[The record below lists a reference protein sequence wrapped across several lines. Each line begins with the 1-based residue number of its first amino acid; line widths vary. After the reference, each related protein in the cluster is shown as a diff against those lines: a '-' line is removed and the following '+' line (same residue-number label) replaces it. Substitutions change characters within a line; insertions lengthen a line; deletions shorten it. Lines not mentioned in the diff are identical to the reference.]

1 MSVRMLQKNRMWCR
15 LLAQSV
21 ILMAAVS
28 TCKST
33 DFNGDTGRSEPAIP
47 PLQTQTFQQITRAGK
62 QATFTQGK
70 SGATTNEDYNITAF
84 GVLDL
89 LVVIDNSGS
98 MAEEQS
104 NLAARLSP
112 LLSAVQDSDWR
123 IAVTTT
129 DPSDRCVTDLI
140 KKNDSNA
147 ASRFAAA
154 INAGTSGDGIERP
167 ILRAVQGLK
176 SECFWGPGK
185 WLRDGSTVAVLIVTD
200 EDNCH
205 IDVARGYGC
214 SSQADKDGAY
224 LTNYL
229 ASIRKVGSDARV
241 YGIIRHPSQSPSQCP
256 TALKSADIVSSV
268 IAQSGGTWGSICDA
282 DYGATLSKISSDVAK
297 ILKTDFVLKGNPDPG
312 TLAITVNG
320 QPWTAYTLN
329 GLVVHFT
336 APPPA
341 GAPVR
346 VAYRSG
352 AAGVVTN
359 HFDLPEAPL
368 EGSLAAQVN
377 GAIVSGITWD
387 GANRK
392 VVFPANPAEG
402 STIIVSYKDAKPLV
416 DTFLIAQDADPRYIN
431 VKVNGQS
438 IGANAFTY
446 DAKTGAI
453 KLNTPPPEG
462 QTVIVE
468 WRGSKRAT

>member
-1 MSVRMLQKNRMWCR
+1 MLLGLSKKNRMWLR
-15 LLAQSV
+15 LLGRSV
-21 ILMAAVS
+21 LLTAAIS

-33 DFNGDTGRSEPAIP
+33 DFNSDSSRAPSVA

-98 MAEEQS
+98 MAEEQG
-104 NLAARLSP
+104 NLSARMAP

-129 DPSDRCVTDLI
+129 DPADSCVTDLI
-140 KKNDSNA
+140 KKTDSNA
-147 ASRFAAA
+147 ASRFASA
-154 INAGTSGDGIERP
+154 INAGTSGTGLERP

-176 SECFWGPGK
+176 SDCFSGPGK

-205 IDVARGYGC
+205 IDLDQGYGC
-214 SSQADKDGAY
+214 QGLADKDGAY

-229 ASIRKVGSDARV
+229 SSIRTVGTDARV
-241 YGIIRHPSQSPSQCP
+241 YGIIRHPSQTQAQCP
-256 TALKSADIVSSV
+256 SAMKSADIVASV
-268 IAQSGGTWGSICDA
+268 ISQSGGTWGSICDS

-297 ILKTDFVLKGNPDPG
+297 ILKTDFVLKGVPDAG

-320 QPWTAYTLN
+320 QAWTAYTLN

-336 APPPA
+336 ASPPV

-352 AAGVVTN
+352 AAGIVTN
-359 HFDLPEAPL
+359 QFDLPEAPAD
-368 EGSLAAQVN
+368 GSLAAQVN
-377 GAIVSGITWD
+377 GAIVAGVTWD
-387 GANRK
+387 ATNRK
-392 VVFPANPAEG
+392 VVFPSNPPE
-402 STIIVSYKDAKPLV
+402 SSNIIVSYKEAKPLV
-416 DTFLIAQDADPRYIN
+416 DTFLIAQDADTRYIN
-431 VKVNGQS
+431 VKVNGQAV
-438 IGANAFTY
+438 GANAFTY
-446 DAKTGAI
+446 DAKTGAV
-453 KLNTPPPEG
+453 KFSTPPAEG

-468 WRGSKRAT
+468 WRGKKRTT

>member
-1 MSVRMLQKNRMWCR
+1 MRFGMPNKNRKWLR
-15 LLAQSV
+15 LLGLSV
-21 ILMAAVS
+21 VLTAVVS
-28 TCKST
+28 TCKSADLT
-33 DFNGDTGRSEPAIP
+33 GETGRSAPAMP

-70 SGATTNEDYNITAF
+70 SGATTNEDYSITAF

-98 MAEEQS
+98 MSEEQS

-129 DPSDRCVTDLI
+129 DPSDRCVTELI
-140 KKNDSNA
+140 KKTDSNV
-147 ASRFAAA
+147 ASRFASA
-154 INAGTSGDGIERP
+154 INAGTNGDGIERP
-167 ILRAVQGLK
+167 VLRAVQGLK
-176 SECFWGPGK
+176 SECFLGPGK

-205 IDVARGYGC
+205 IDVNQGYGC
-214 SSQADKDGAY
+214 SGQSDKDGAY

-229 ASIRKVGSDARV
+229 ASIRKVGVDARV
-241 YGIIRHPSQSPSQCP
+241 YGIIRHSSQTQAQCS
-256 TALKSADIVSSV
+256 TALKSADIVASV
-268 IAQSGGTWGSICDA
+268 ISQSGGTWGSICDA

-297 ILKTDFVLKGNPDPG
+297 ILKTDFVIKGAPDPG
-312 TLAITVNG
+312 TLAITVSG

-336 APPPA
+336 SPPPA

-359 HFDLPEAPL
+359 KFDLPETPL

-377 GAIVSGITWD
+377 GGIVTGLTWD
-387 GANRK
+387 AATRK
-392 VVFPANPAEG
+392 VVFPANPTEG
-402 STIIVSYKDAKPLV
+402 STIIVSYKEAKPLV
-416 DTFLIAQDADPRYIN
+416 NTFLIAPDADTRYIN

-438 IGANAFTY
+438 IGANAFSY

-453 KLNTPPPEG
+453 KLTTPPPEG
-462 QTVIVE
+462 QAIIVE
-468 WRGSKRAT
+468 WRGSKKAT